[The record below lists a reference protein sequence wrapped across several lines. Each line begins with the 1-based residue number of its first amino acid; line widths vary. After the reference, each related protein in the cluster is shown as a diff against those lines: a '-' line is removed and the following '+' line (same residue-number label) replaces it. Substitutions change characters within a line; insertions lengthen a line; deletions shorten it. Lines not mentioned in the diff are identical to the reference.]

1 MIGMTGS
8 ISTGVV
14 SATGGR
20 IGREV
25 VGETVGGAGGD
36 MIGVC
41 GVSGIRV
48 HLMKGS
54 PVNPWRQLQMGL

>member
-8 ISTGVV
+8 FTYGVV

-20 IGREV
+20 TGREV
-25 VGETVGGAGGD
+25 VGYVVGGEGGE
-36 MIGVC
+36 MIGGF
-41 GVSGIRV
+41 GVTGIRV